1 MRTYLMSATDWRR
14 ESFLTRPPS
23 QRTVIRWCETAQLP
37 AQKIGGTWFVLV
49 DGTGRPATPQSST
62 GNPGADALLAEWAK
76 TA

>member
-1 MRTYLMSATDWRR
+1 MSATDWRR
-14 ESFLTRPPS
+14 EAFLSRPPS
-23 QRTVIRWCETAQLP
+23 QRTVVRWCECGQIP

-49 DGTGRPATPQSST
+49 DGTGRPATPTAQQTT